1 MNYFMLKPLIQ
12 KDWYLQRFV
21 ILGYSLAGL
30 VALFVANLPDQTW
43 MNIGNIGL
51 ITVLLAFG
59 FHLAVGNI
67 ITERSQHNLAFIMS
81 LPVSV
86 REYTL
91 GKILANSLI
100 YLVPWTILGI
110 AGFVIIL
117 TRDTLPD
124 GLIPFFSLILVQI
137 LVNYCF
143 ALAMALI
150 TESLYWIIGAV
161 LIGNVSLQSLMG
173 FMTSSPSIKINMTGS
188 SIVWDSTTLLIL
200 VAQFSVIAL
209 LFGITFLVQSKKT
222 DFI

>member
-1 MNYFMLKPLIQ
+1 MLKPLIQ

-21 ILGYSLAGL
+21 VFGYLLAGV
-30 VALFVANLPDQTW
+30 VALVLANLQNQTLI
-43 MNIGNIGL
+43 NIGNLLL
-51 ITVLLAFG
+51 ISVLIASG
-59 FHLAVGNI
+59 FHLAVSNI
-67 ITERSQHNLAFIMS
+67 FTERNQHTLPFVMS

-91 GKILANSLI
+91 GKILATTLI
-100 YLVPWTILGI
+100 YLVPWTILGM
-110 AGFVIIL
+110 AGLAIIL
-117 TRDTLPD
+117 TRDTIPD
-124 GLIPFFSLILVQI
+124 GLIPFIMLILVQI

-143 ALAMALI
+143 ALAVALI

-173 FMTSSPSIKINMTGS
+173 FMMSSPNIKINMTGS

-200 VAQFSVIAL
+200 VAQFSAIAL

>member
-1 MNYFMLKPLIQ
+1 MNYLMLKPLIQ

-30 VALFVANLPDQTW
+30 VALVLVNLPDQTW
-43 MNIGNIGL
+43 ANIGNLLL
-51 ITVLLAFG
+51 ISVLIAFG
-59 FHLAVGNI
+59 FHLAVSNI
-67 ITERSQHNLAFIMS
+67 ITERSQHTLPFVMS

-100 YLVPWTILGI
+100 YLVPWTILSI

-124 GLIPFFSLILVQI
+124 GLIPFTTLILVQI

-143 ALAMALI
+143 ALAVALI
-150 TESLYWIIGAV
+150 TESVNWIIGAV
-161 LIGNVSLQSLMG
+161 LLGNVVFQG
-173 FMTSSPSIKINMTGS
+173 FLGFISSSPSIKINMTGS

-200 VAQFSVIAL
+200 VAQFSAIAVF
-209 LFGITFLVQSKKT
+209 FGITFVVQSKKT